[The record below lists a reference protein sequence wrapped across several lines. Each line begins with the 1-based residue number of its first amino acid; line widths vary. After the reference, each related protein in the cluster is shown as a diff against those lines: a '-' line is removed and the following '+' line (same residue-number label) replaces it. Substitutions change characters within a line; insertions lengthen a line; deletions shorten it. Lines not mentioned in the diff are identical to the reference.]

1 VVPRGLHKYCVG
13 IVSRGIKFAVVC
25 VTLAS
30 RRCHSGLNDKMRKC
44 ASAAHQEKVAMLNR
58 AVNAAE
64 QGAPPVDE
72 EAAKAFVM
80 AAIARGVEEGH
91 AAITRLESGVLELR
105 FATGELF
112 HLSDEG
118 ITRIV

>member
-1 VVPRGLHKYCVG
+1 VLRGDRVPRNQIRGRLCYPG
-13 IVSRGIKFAVVC
+13 IW
-25 VTLAS
+25 TLS
-30 RRCHSGLNDKMRKC
+30 LGLNDKMRKC
-44 ASAAHQEKVAMLNR
+44 ASAAHQEKVGAMLNR
-58 AVNAAE
+58 AVNAVE
-64 QGAPPVDE
+64 LGAPPAD

-80 AAIARGVEEGH
+80 AAIARGVEAGH

-112 HLSDEG
+112 HLSDKG

>member
-1 VVPRGLHKYCVG
+1 
-13 IVSRGIKFAVVC
+13 
-25 VTLAS
+25 
-30 RRCHSGLNDKMRKC
+30 
-44 ASAAHQEKVAMLNR
+44 MLNR

-64 QGAPPVDE
+64 QGAPPADE

-91 AAITRLESGVLELR
+91 AGITRLESGVIELR

-112 HLSDEG
+112 HLSDKG